1 MRSGPGMHRPAASG
15 SRRHGAGDGECGSTV
30 FFETLDKEKHMKVKT
45 NVRAGKS
52 INNTVVSYKPP
63 VSRCVGI

>member
-1 MRSGPGMHRPAASG
+1 
-15 SRRHGAGDGECGSTV
+15 
-30 FFETLDKEKHMKVKT
+30 MKVKT

>member
-1 MRSGPGMHRPAASG
+1 
-15 SRRHGAGDGECGSTV
+15 
-30 FFETLDKEKHMKVKT
+30 MKIQT

-52 INNTVVSYKPP
+52 LATTVVITYVKP